1 MFNDSFFHAL
11 ETTDGDD
18 GQMND
23 PFCYTP
29 DELSLQAAAVVQRYI
44 SDELQWTAEHEGKM
58 FGVLIVKNAQGK
70 IGFLAAYGGQIEES
84 DEHFFVPPV
93 FDYLQE
99 GGYFKTHEAAISAIN
114 REIAERE
121 EDPAFLQT
129 KQELEEVK
137 RAASADLDAYHQM
150 MTEAKKR
157 RETLRQ
163 TMLSA
168 EEQQRLIGESQFQ
181 KAEYRRKKKAWK
193 EKMDAAQKLVDEK
206 QGTITLLQL
215 RRQHDSEQLQHWLF
229 SQFVFLNGR
238 GESRNLLDIF
248 SQYRSVIPPSGS
260 GECAEPKL
268 LQYAFLHHY
277 EPLKIA
283 MFWWGRSPK
292 GEIRHHLQYYPA
304 CQGKCKPI
312 LSWMLQGVAVSWHHE
327 DQQTEQL
334 EIIDESDHW
343 VVVNKPAGMLSVPG
357 KGNRPSV
364 LSILRERYPN
374 ATGPMIV
381 HRLDEDTSGLM
392 IVAKD
397 EETYHALQRRFLSHQ
412 VRKVYLAVLEHEPAV
427 HEGRINLPLMPD
439 LDDRPRQTVDHQY
452 GKPAVTT
459 FRVLRVNEQTGE
471 TLVELHPLTGRTHQL
486 RVHCASE
493 EGLNDPIV
501 GDRLYGHRGMDMSHG
516 HRLMLH
522 AATLRISDSLHWH
535 VEPSMRQWDKF

>member
-452 GKPAVTT
+452 GKPAVTD
-459 FRVLRVNEQTGE
+459 FRVLRINEQTGE
-471 TLVELHPLTGRTHQL
+471 TLVELRS
-486 RVHCASE
+486 RAV
-493 EGLNDPIV
+493 PI
-501 GDRLYGHRGMDMSHG
+501 S
-516 HRLMLH
+516 
-522 AATLRISDSLHWH
+522 
-535 VEPSMRQWDKF
+535 

>member
-1 MFNDSFFHAL
+1 MIKDSFFHPLNTNEGSDEAL
-11 ETTDGDD
+11 
-18 GQMND
+18 ND

-29 DELSLQAAAVVQRYI
+29 DEMSLQAAAVVRQYI
-44 SDELQWTAEHEGKM
+44 RERLHWAEEHEGKM
-58 FGVLIVKNAQGK
+58 FGVLMVRNAQGK

-114 REIAERE
+114 REIAKLQN
-121 EDPAFLQT
+121 DLAFLQV
-129 KQELEEVK
+129 KQDVEEIK
-137 RAASADLDAYHQM
+137 EAASTDLGSYHQM

-157 RETLRQ
+157 REELRH
-163 TMLSA
+163 TSLSV
-168 EEQQRLIGESQFQ
+168 EERQRLIGESQFQ
-181 KAEYRRKKKAWK
+181 QAEYRRKKKAWK
-193 EKMDAAQKLVDEK
+193 EKIDAAQKLVDDK
-206 QGTITLLQL
+206 QGKITLLLL

-229 SQFVFLNGR
+229 TQFVFLNGR
-238 GESRNLLDIF
+238 GEQKNLLEIF

-292 GEIRHHLQYYPA
+292 GEIRHHLQFYPA

-312 LSWMLQGVAVSWHHE
+312 LSWMLEGIAVSWH
-327 DQQTEQL
+327 QNPQMTEQL
-334 EIIDESDHW
+334 EIIDESDDW
-343 VVVNKPAGMLSVPG
+343 IVVNKPAGMLSVPG
-357 KGNRPSV
+357 RGNRSSV
-364 LSILRERYPN
+364 LSILRERYPE

-392 IVAKD
+392 IVAKN
-397 EETYHALQRRFLSHQ
+397 EAAYHELQQRFLSRQ
-412 VRKVYLAVLEHEPAV
+412 VRKTYLAVLEHEPAI
-427 HEGRINLPLMPD
+427 HEGQISLPLMPD

-501 GDRLYGHRGMDMSHG
+501 GDRLYGHRGMDMSRG
-516 HRLMLH
+516 NRLMLH
-522 AATLRISDSLHWH
+522 AATLWISDSLHWH
-535 VEPSMRQWDKF
+535 VEPQTIWFQ